1 MKLRSC
7 ILPLPGPYLVL
18 FFLYVYPQHWTILFS
33 FWLEKLNISYW
44 IGLLAT
50 DFLSFC
56 LSKKVFVFPPL
67 LKNNYTRCRLLM
79 LHFYFNILNISLHSL
94 LVCLFSGEKF
104 AVILFLFPPEISFLF
119 YFCFS
124 LFYPI
129 YTIFSKI
136 FSVSSF
142 LKLESD
148 LPWYGY
154 FVI

>member
-1 MKLRSC
+1 MKTKKLYFTFTWS
-7 ILPLPGPYLVL
+7 LVL
-18 FFLYVYPQHWTILFS
+18 FFLYVYPQPWTILFS

-50 DFLSFC
+50 DCLSFC
-56 LSKKVFVFPPL
+56 LSKKVFVFPSL

-79 LHFYFNILNISLHSL
+79 LWHFYFNILNISLHSL
-94 LVCLFSGEKF
+94 LVCLFPGGKF